1 MCNACN
7 TYLLQATLSDT
18 MLQNLAAAVTAAVTE
33 QTALDASAAAA
44 AAGIM
49 GGLGSA
55 GQGDGSSLDSQ
66 QQLQAMAYMASGAPQ
81 GGYAPTSS
89 PPYFAS
95 GAAATPFGSSAPVA
109 FSAAPS
115 RLL

>member
-1 MCNACN
+1 
-7 TYLLQATLSDT
+7 

-33 QTALDASAAAA
+33 QSALDASAAAA

-49 GGLGSA
+49 GGLGG

-66 QQLQAMAYMASGAPQ
+66 QHLQAMAYMASSAQQ
-81 GGYAPTSS
+81 GGYVPTSS
-89 PPYFAS
+89 PPYFS
-95 GAAATPFGSSAPVA
+95 GAAGTPFGSAAPVP

-115 RLL
+115 KIPVMLCIES